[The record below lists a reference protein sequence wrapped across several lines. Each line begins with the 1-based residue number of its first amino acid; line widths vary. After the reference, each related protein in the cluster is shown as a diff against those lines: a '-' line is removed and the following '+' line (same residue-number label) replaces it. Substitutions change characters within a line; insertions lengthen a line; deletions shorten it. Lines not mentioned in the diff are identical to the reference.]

1 MQFIHKRQYLRRG
14 DVVVVTCSQPCNVKL
29 TDDNNFNRYEIG
41 RSYNFYGGFFRELPA
56 RILAPDEGYWNI
68 TIDIGEG
75 TATIK
80 HTIDVIRGAR
90 SIVE

>member
-14 DVVVVTCSQPCNVKL
+14 DVVVVNCSQPCNVKL
-29 TDDNNFNRYEIG
+29 TDDNNFHRYEIG

-80 HTIDVIRGAR
+80 HSIDVIRGA
-90 SIVE
+90 